1 MDYHLHRVFLLRRMH
16 FVGLSNI
23 LDGELKRRKPV
34 QRSHREVVGA
44 AVVDSELLCEIVQ
57 GKESMG
63 RIEAFQVLPVA
74 AQVPV
79 LAAQDPLAA
88 AVGHGCS
95 GVVEVQQVLP
105 VGVGAAGEQAQEQK
119 HS

>member
-1 MDYHLHRVFLLRRMH
+1 MQMDYHLHRVFLLRRMH

-63 RIEAFQVLPVA
+63 RIEAFLVLTVA
-74 AQVPV
+74 AFH
-79 LAAQDPLAA
+79 LAVVAGC
-88 AVGHGCS
+88 VGTDEL
-95 GVVEVQQVLP
+95 VADV
-105 VGVGAAGEQAQEQK
+105 
-119 HS
+119 